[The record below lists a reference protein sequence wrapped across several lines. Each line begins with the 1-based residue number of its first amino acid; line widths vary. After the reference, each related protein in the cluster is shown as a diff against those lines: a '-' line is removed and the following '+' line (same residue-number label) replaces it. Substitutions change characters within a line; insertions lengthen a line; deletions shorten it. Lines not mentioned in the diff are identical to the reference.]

1 MPGSP
6 LRTPQEPLASAS
18 GEDRRQVQPTL
29 SGERGGGSVYP
40 PRSCARLHAPSRKRA
55 WGVQGGVHAFARLHA
70 QKDSRQP
77 TVAKLARRLK
87 PGRSNASR
95 RVRSAKSTDFERD
108 LEDNLR
114 KPLPEDL
121 EMLPAPHKSQAY
133 KACTRAGE
141 IGGIHHT
148 LPQETAI
155 RTPRR
160 GRGYIPPE
168 NECTRAR
175 FVCLQGSG
183 GRRSAKTLEN
193 SDGSDGKNRV
203 APSQPSLPSQDL
215 NAKEAQ
221 TCRKL
226 ATVASVATVETP
238 PAPTLPSLPTQEL
251 SVKRSNP
258 AEKHRR
264 YRRYGR

>member
-1 MPGSP
+1 VPGSP

-141 IGGIHHT
+141 IGGIHDT

-160 GRGYIPPE
+160 GRGYIPPKMS
-168 NECTRAR
+168 AR
-175 FVCLQGSG
+175 VHALYAYKGV
-183 GRRSAKTLEN
+183 ED
-193 SDGSDGKNRV
+193 DG
-203 APSQPSLPSQDL
+203 
-215 NAKEAQ
+215 AQ
-221 TCRKL
+221 RPWKI
-226 ATVASVATVETP
+226 ATVATVRTG
-238 PAPTLPSLPTQEL
+238 LH
-251 SVKRSNP
+251 RSN
-258 AEKHRR
+258 RR
-264 YRRYGR
+264 YRRKI

>member
-18 GEDRRQVQPTL
+18 GEDRRQVQPPL
-29 SGERGGGSVYP
+29 SGEKGGDGVYP
-40 PRSCARLHAPSRKRA
+40 PRSRARLHAPSRKRA

-133 KACTRAGE
+133 NACTRAGE
-141 IGGIHHT
+141 IGGIHDT

-183 GRRSAKTLEN
+183 GRRSAKT
-193 SDGSDGKNRV
+193 
-203 APSQPSLPSQDL
+203 
-215 NAKEAQ
+215 
-221 TCRKL
+221 
-226 ATVASVATVETP
+226 
-238 PAPTLPSLPTQEL
+238 
-251 SVKRSNP
+251 
-258 AEKHRR
+258 
-264 YRRYGR
+264 

>member
-1 MPGSP
+1 VPGSP

-141 IGGIHHT
+141 IGGIHDT

-183 GRRSAKTLEN
+183 GRRSAKTLE
-193 SDGSDGKNRV
+193 SSDGKNRV